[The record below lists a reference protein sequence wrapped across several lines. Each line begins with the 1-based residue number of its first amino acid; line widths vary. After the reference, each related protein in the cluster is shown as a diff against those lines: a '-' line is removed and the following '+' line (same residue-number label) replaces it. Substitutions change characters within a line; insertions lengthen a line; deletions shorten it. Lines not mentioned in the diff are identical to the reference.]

1 MKNHHLE
8 YFFKI
13 IQLFNKMSLKH
24 GRHGFGNLRCCTFDW
39 WYFSQHMLTFLVN
52 KSSLKCRKNM
62 RKWWFWAHFMLHHR
76 QHWSTCVDQSCVD
89 QKYDASAF
97 KNRVERV
104 SIIPRSFYNFL
115 QRNNVFSG
123 QSSAENRPMSTF
135 SVIFST
141 MRSRGVLSISA
152 TKRYHISPQNP
163 KYSTGNTSSFI
174 PPQGH
179 L

>member
-1 MKNHHLE
+1 MVDTVLE
-8 YFFKI
+8 TWDVALLSDDILVNTCWPFWSTNPPWSAVKI
-13 IQLFNKMSLKH
+13 WEN
-24 GRHGFGNLRCCTFDW
+24 GDFGHISCCTTGNIG
-39 WYFSQHMLTFLVN
+39 QHD
-52 KSSLKCRKNM
+52 
-62 RKWWFWAHFMLHHR
+62 
-76 QHWSTCVDQSCVD
+76 CVGQNCVD

>member
-1 MKNHHLE
+1 
-8 YFFKI
+8 
-13 IQLFNKMSLKH
+13 MSLKD
-24 GRHGFGNLRCCTFDW
+24 GRHGFKNLRCCIFEW
-39 WYFSQHMLTFLVN
+39 WYFHQHMLTFLVN
-52 KSSLKCRKNM
+52 RSSLKSRKNM
-62 RKWWFWAHFMLHHR
+62 RKWWFWEHFMLQHR

-104 SIIPRSFYNFL
+104 SIISRSFYNSL

-123 QSSAENRPMSTF
+123 QNSAENQLMSTF

-152 TKRYHISPQNP
+152 TKRYHISPQPP
-163 KYSTGNTSSFI
+163 KYSTGNTFSFI

>member
-1 MKNHHLE
+1 MRHV
-8 YFFKI
+8 
-13 IQLFNKMSLKH
+13 
-24 GRHGFGNLRCCTFDW
+24 RHGFWKLMHHTFGQHN
-39 WYFSQHMLTFLVN
+39 FGQHMLANVACGAAWNVPKITIFSYFYGTSRRICWP
-52 KSSLKCRKNM
+52 KR
-62 RKWWFWAHFMLHHR
+62 
-76 QHWSTCVDQSCVD
+76 STCVDQSCVD

-152 TKRYHISPQNP
+152 TKRYHISPPNP
-163 KYSTGNTSSFI
+163 KYSTCNRSSFI
-174 PPQGH
+174 PRQGP

>member
-1 MKNHHLE
+1 MVDTVLE
-8 YFFKI
+8 TWDVE
-13 IQLFNKMSLKH
+13 LLS
-24 GRHGFGNLRCCTFDW
+24 DDV
-39 WYFSQHMLTFLVN
+39 LVN
-52 KSSLKCRKNM
+52 TCWPFWSINPPWSVVKNEKM
-62 RKWWFWAHFMLHHR
+62 VILGTFHVAPQATLVNM
-76 QHWSTCVDQSCVD
+76 CCADQSCVD

-104 SIIPRSFYNFL
+104 SIISRSFYNFL

-123 QSSAENRPMSTF
+123 QNSAENRPMSTF
-135 SVIFST
+135 LVIFST
-141 MRSRGVLSISA
+141 MRSRGVPSISA

>member
-1 MKNHHLE
+1 
-8 YFFKI
+8 
-13 IQLFNKMSLKH
+13 MSLKDGQH
-24 GRHGFGNLRCCTFDW
+24 GSRNLRCWTFEC
-39 WYFSQHMLTFLVN
+39 WYFNQHMLTFLVN

-115 QRNNVFSG
+115 QRNNVSG
-123 QSSAENRPMSTF
+123 QSSAENRPTSTF

-141 MRSRGVLSISA
+141 TESHGVLSISA
-152 TKRYHISPQNP
+152 TKRYHISSQKS
-163 KYSTGNTSSFI
+163 KYSTANTSSFI
-174 PPQGH
+174 PLQGS